1 MKVAKVIF
9 DIPIEREFLYLCE
22 DNLKKFTRV
31 LVPLGNR
38 KRKGFVIGIEK
49 EIKKDI
55 EYKWIKKVYDTTS
68 LITDEI
74 YHFLKILS
82 KKYYCSLGQTIFS
95 IIGNFPLK
103 YNFEFQNQEKITT
116 QERFEYK
123 KEIYLFDNKEEKFR
137 FYIELIEKT
146 KNSLIIMF
154 PEVSMVEEFFSFI
167 LGRFDRKVLKYYGE
181 MGRHERFNN
190 YLTGLKEKNLIIIGT
205 RISVFLPLQDLSL
218 IIIDSYTDPSYR
230 EKKSP
235 KFNLVEVA
243 EIRSSLKKI
252 PLIMTSYTFSVNDYY
267 ESKNNGVT
275 LIDRR
280 DFNRLPEVLI
290 INKKRSEIDKK
301 TGFLTEFTSS
311 IIEETIL
318 KGEKVAIIHNR
329 KGSWKTFKCENCG
342 HVLRCK
348 NCNSILILSKENK
361 LFCKYCRGFENIVK
375 ICQKCGSKRITE
387 RIIGIEKIYR
397 ILKGLYTDFKI
408 KKYTA
413 EERNIEEV
421 DIFVGTTIIK
431 KILVKFDFGTII
443 FPHADSFLNIPYYNS
458 EEIFFITL
466 NEFLWELKRDS
477 KLIIETKNPNL
488 EIFNSLKN
496 KNFNEFYE
504 KELKIRKLL
513 EYPPFSDLIM
523 IEIPIKKSKIFE
535 SRLNILKQIIEN
547 SGGQILS
554 FDIIENK
561 KKGKIVKIVVKI
573 ETDKGLDFQKIMEMK
588 EKLNFK
594 IEINPEII

>member
-252 PLIMTSYTFSVNDYY
+252 PLIMTSYTFSVDDYY
-267 ESKNNGVT
+267 ESKNNRLT

-301 TGFLTEFTSS
+301 IGFLTKFTSS

-573 ETDKGLDFQKIMEMK
+573 ERDKGLDFQKIMEMK